1 MKDSDVDFLVA
12 DVREWFTYKAGY
24 KSEDDWKAV
33 VGISGGKDSSV
44 VAALLCKAIG
54 KEKVYGI
61 LMPNGEQKD
70 IQDAKDLCKLLGI
83 HWGVFNIDGPYV
95 AMLAALDVSDVNI
108 GDREKWWN
116 PDKYECDPKVTT
128 NLPARLR
135 MCVEYAIANHINARV
150 IGTGNKSEDLVG
162 WATLWG
168 DAACDYQPLA
178 DLWVSDVIS
187 LGQLLDLPDRFTR
200 KPPSDGMCGK
210 TDEEAL
216 GFTYAEEK
224 IAWQYPRHPAIKA
237 LGEEKYKMICDR
249 FDRAAFKR
257 NIVSS
262 IPCPGGRRS

>member
-1 MKDSDVDFLVA
+1 MKDSNVDFLVA

-54 KEKVYGI
+54 KDKVYGI
-61 LMPNGEQKD
+61 LMPNGEQQD
-70 IQDAKDLCKLLGI
+70 IQDSKDLCTLLGI
-83 HWGVFNIDGPYV
+83 RS
-95 AMLAALDVSDVNI
+95 MTVNI
-108 GDREKWWN
+108 ENPLDSLMFEIANWEGDDC
-116 PDKYECDPKVTT
+116 PAMHGFLCDPKVTT

-168 DAACDYQPLA
+168 DTACDFQPLA

-187 LGQLLDLPDRFTR
+187 LGQLLDLPDRFTK

-224 IAWQYPRHPAIKA
+224 IAWQYPRQPAIKA
-237 LGEEKYKMICDR
+237 IGEEKYKMISDR
-249 FDRAAFKR
+249 FDMAAFKR
-257 NIVSS
+257 HIVSS
-262 IPCPGGRRS
+262 IPCPGGRRN